1 MKKLLKSLPIWVGFF
16 VLLTFFQNGEL
27 VSWMLDAGCWM
38 LVSWKGRFVFGGGIQ

>member
-27 VSWMLDAGCWM
+27 DAGELDAGRGC
-38 LVSWKGRFVFGGGIQ
+38 FVFGDIQ